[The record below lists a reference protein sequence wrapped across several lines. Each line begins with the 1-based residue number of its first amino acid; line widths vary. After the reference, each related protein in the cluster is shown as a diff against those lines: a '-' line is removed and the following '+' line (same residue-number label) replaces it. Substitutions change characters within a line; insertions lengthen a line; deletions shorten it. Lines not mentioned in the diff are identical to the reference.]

1 MNKAALRGFSIYGQ
15 KNDSENTASLA
26 RREVKSRG
34 RDEQVASADKPTAK
48 LSSRRNDEGFSSS
61 SQDVNG
67 FGKLSQPRGRGH
79 LWSGLTLVPLLLT
92 SPSAVCCRTRGP
104 DASLGSSG

>member
-34 RDEQVASADKPTAK
+34 RDEQVASAD
-48 LSSRRNDEGFSSS
+48 E
-61 SQDVNG
+61 
-67 FGKLSQPRGRGH
+67 PRLH
-79 LWSGLTLVPLLLT
+79 P
-92 SPSAVCCRTRGP
+92 
-104 DASLGSSG
+104 